1 MKKIF
6 LFLFFWIFCFSNERI
21 VLLSPALN
29 EIVFA
34 LGKGENIV
42 GNTAHSDYPEK
53 SKKIY
58 KIGGYF
64 SPSLEK
70 IVSLN
75 PTLVIMQEN
84 ELKTKKELEKLG
96 INTLM
101 IEITSIK
108 SIQKAILDIGN
119 RLGAKEKASEISKK
133 IDKAILSLKALPRTD
148 KKILIVF
155 GMEKEIPKDIYIAG
169 NNLYFSEMIE
179 LAGVKNA
186 FFSTSAKQPVL
197 SLEGLISLNP
207 EILIVLSPFSKKMQ
221 ISKDEIKKT
230 WASLPINA
238 AKKGSI
244 YVIDEDYSSM
254 PSDRIVLFL
263 DHFRKIIEND

>member
-6 LFLFFWIFCFSNERI
+6 LFLFFWILCFSNERI
-21 VLLSPALN
+21 VVLSPAIN

-34 LGKGENIV
+34 LGAGGKIV
-42 GNTAHSDYPEK
+42 GNTAHSDYPKEAQ
-53 SKKIY
+53 KIY

-70 IVSLN
+70 IISLN

-84 ELKTKKELEKLG
+84 EAKTKKELEKLG

-108 SIQKAILDIGN
+108 SIQKAILDIGS
-119 RLGAKEKASEISKK
+119 RLGAKNKASEISKK
-133 IDKAILSLKALPRTD
+133 IDKAILSLKALPRSD
-148 KKILIVF
+148 KKVLIIF
-155 GMEKEIPKDIYIAG
+155 GMGKEMPKDIYIAG
-169 NNLYFSEMIE
+169 NNLYFSEIIE

-207 EILIVLSPFSKKMQ
+207 DILIVLSPFSKKMQ

-238 AKKGSI
+238 AKKSSI

-263 DHFRKIIEND
+263 YHFRKIIEND